1 MPGSSTSAAKSGA
14 SNAPEGF
21 LQHLADTLGDG
32 AGARTFFLTTGHLP
46 FINLPLLHLTLLEAT
61 AVSAKKSILS
71 LANPTSVVDPG
82 HNAERDM
89 RAIFNDLGYSLP
101 IPINRLEH
109 HGEETKQLFTYH
121 ICPQDWIRHWMES
134 NPELLGG
141 NGNPHENFKAFWEVY
156 RQQHP
161 SHEVYRK
168 HSNNL
173 EMVVPILLHGDEG
186 RAVKRTNYFVTSIE
200 SPIGSVLDPG
210 LTCSCNEKLLQRP
223 NIPSYGCD
231 SRVLDENT
239 LKVAR
244 AMVTNFKGHSYLSR
258 WLLFGVGGWIY
269 KKHPA
274 IIDKLLLEVAMNL
287 KELFETG
294 VRLSGPNGTTIF
306 AAMVSIKGDMD
317 FHKKVMNL
325 TRSYSNLGTVNLREI
340 CHHCLAGG
348 EAHAFEDYSET
359 PSWSSSC
366 YQSRPWV
373 SEPHLARIP
382 FDSSAPEKALQG
394 DLMHI
399 FKLGVGRD
407 IVGGV
412 VIILLRKG
420 FFDVEGMSK
429 DIRCRFER
437 AHSSFKLW
445 CHAEGK
451 SAGLRSFTKSFFNM
465 TSLVSAPW
473 CNSKAS
479 DTILLLQWL
488 VFFIR
493 LNLIHPVVHGW
504 EEFLNPM
511 LQLCESGLALRMTHH
526 HPMWLERNC
535 ARFFYV
541 SAMTVLRAYSFMG
554 KKAVEIGI
562 RAFIQKPKMHALH
575 HVAFTIKTR
584 LESGATL
591 IASPQIYACDISE
604 DFLGRISRLSRRV
617 GFRLCDLHVCERYFL
632 KVSSLLRQRKMPHKT
647 LRKVRR
653 RRK

>member
-1 MPGSSTSAAKSGA
+1 
-14 SNAPEGF
+14 
-21 LQHLADTLGDG
+21 
-32 AGARTFFLTTGHLP
+32 
-46 FINLPLLHLTLLEAT
+46 
-61 AVSAKKSILS
+61 
-71 LANPTSVVDPG
+71 
-82 HNAERDM
+82 M

-109 HGEETKQLFTYH
+109 ESEETKQLFTYH
-121 ICPQDWIRHWMES
+121 LRPQDWIQHWMDS
-134 NPELLGG
+134 NPEILAGK
-141 NGNPHENFKAFWEVY
+141 GNPQENFKCFWEVY
-156 RQQHP
+156 RQKHP
-161 SHEVYRK
+161 SHEVYQK

-173 EMVVPILLHGDEG
+173 GMVVPILLHGDEG

-200 SPIGSVLDPG
+200 SPLGSVLDPN
-210 LTCSCNEKLLQRP
+210 LKCSCHEKLLQRP

-231 SRVLDENT
+231 SRVLDEQT

-258 WLLFGVGGWIY
+258 FLLFGVGGWIY
-269 KKHPA
+269 KRHPA
-274 IIDKLLLEVAMNL
+274 VIDKLLLEVSMNL
-287 KELFETG
+287 RELFETG
-294 VRLSGPNGTTIF
+294 VKLSGPAGATIF

-325 TRSYSNLGTVNLREI
+325 TRSYSNLGTVSLREI

-348 EAHAFEDYSET
+348 EAYAFEDYRET

-373 SEPHLARIP
+373 SEPYLALIP
-382 FDSSAPEKALQG
+382 FDSSAPEMALQG
-394 DLMHI
+394 DMMHI

-412 VIILLRKG
+412 VIILIRKG
-420 FFDVEGMSK
+420 FFDADGMSK
-429 DIRCRFER
+429 DIRFRFER
-437 AHSSFKLW
+437 AHSNFKLW
-445 CHAEGK
+445 CHSEGK
-451 SAGLRSFTKSFFNM
+451 SAGLRSFSKSFFNM

-479 DTILLLQWL
+479 DTILLLEWL

-493 LNLIHPVVHGW
+493 LNLIHPVVDGH
-504 EEFLNPM
+504 EALLKPM
-511 LQLCESGLALRMTHH
+511 LQLCESALALRMMHH
-526 HPMWLERNC
+526 HPLFLERSC
-535 ARFFYV
+535 AKFFYV
-541 SAMTVLRAYSFMG
+541 SAMTVLRGYAFMG

-575 HVAFTIKTR
+575 HIAFAIKSQ

-591 IASPQIYACDISE
+591 VANPQLNACDINE

-632 KVSSLLRQRKMPHKT
+632 KISSLLRQRKMPRKSI
-647 LRKVRR
+647 RKVRR
-653 RRK
+653 KKWYKKVAIV